1 MENQEYG
8 IIEAEKRSSL
18 PETKL
23 LRVPHK
29 TGNLV
34 VRYPAFGPDTYKNN
48 LAKMGE
54 RYFHSAEISD
64 ISFRSATTS
73 ESISGA
79 AYKFGEMA
87 KPQILS
93 PNWLQAGPIVITS
106 KGVFANT
113 KETEEAVLKSLLDK
127 CEKVNGIYLY
137 NGEDPRLRDFGLA
150 PYETFKLGIQDS
162 GDFAESGLAR
172 LLEHT
177 HKKSAPNLREISSAE
192 NYLNGVD
199 VFGFD
204 SVKEPV
210 LRVAYLSSSWFRL
223 HVDGDYLDFR
233 DGYAFGVRSTDA
245 EGVVAKI

>member
-1 MENQEYG
+1 MENTEYG
-8 IIEAEKRSSL
+8 IMEVEKRSSL

-87 KPQILS
+87 KKQIFN
-93 PNWLQAGPIVITS
+93 PNCLQVGPIVRTS
-106 KGVFANT
+106 EGVFANT
-113 KETEEAVLKSLLDK
+113 KEVDESVLKSLLNK
-127 CEKVNGIYLY
+127 CEKVNGIWLY
-137 NGEDPRLRDFGLA
+137 QGNEPELIDFA
-150 PYETFKLGIQDS
+150 YTEYETFKPGIQDS

-210 LRVAYLSSSWFRL
+210 LRVAYLVSDRSSL
-223 HVDGDYLDFR
+223 LVDGYYLVNRYGF
-233 DGYAFGVRSTDA
+233 AFGVA
-245 EGVVAKI
+245 

>member
-1 MENQEYG
+1 MENTEYG
-8 IIEAEKRSSL
+8 VRNPEPRNLL
-18 PETKL
+18 PEISL
-23 LRVPHK
+23 LMVPHK
-29 TGNLV
+29 GRKLICGH
-34 VRYPAFGPDTYKNN
+34 PAFGLNSYSGN
-48 LAKMGE
+48 LESMEK
-54 RYFHSAEISD
+54 RYFHSTQFPD
-64 ISFRSATTS
+64 ISFRPATTS
-73 ESISGA
+73 EAVSAS

-87 KPQILS
+87 KKQIFNPS
-93 PNWLQAGPIVITS
+93 WLQVGYIVRTS
-106 KGVFANT
+106 EGIFTNT
-113 KETEEAVLKSLLDK
+113 KEVDESVLKSLLNK
-127 CEKVNGIYLY
+127 CEKVNGIWLY
-137 NGEDPRLRDFGLA
+137 QGNEPELIDFA
-150 PYETFKLGIQDS
+150 YTEYETFKPGIQDS